1 MNNTRTQNTSTQTQQ
16 YTKQYDKQIRMER
29 FLFTC
34 LASIA
39 AFIALLALS
48 GCGGS
53 AAQDT
58 QTGCADPQFVGP
70 CRQEDSAVVFVNSL
84 YADID
89 SRKQAQ

>member
-1 MNNTRTQNTSTQTQQ
+1 MNNTSTQTQQ

-39 AFIALLALS
+39 AFIALLAMS

-58 QTGCADPQFVGP
+58 QTRCADPQFVGP
-70 CRQEDSAVVFVNSL
+70 CAETATLFVNSL